1 MFKKLFILLICVF
14 SFSKL
19 KAMDTIISNIDTEI
33 SIIESKKKECLGKL
47 LKILNIQNETSGIN
61 SMFNDL
67 RIEDKKIYLK
77 YFYLKGRLEE
87 LLELRYYA
95 YMNDISQK

>member
-14 SFSKL
+14 SFTKL
-19 KAMDTIISNIDTEI
+19 NAMDTIISNIDTEI
-33 SIIESKKKECLGKL
+33 SIVESKKEKCLESL
-47 LKILNIQNETSGIN
+47 LNVVTENFDIN

-67 RIEDKKIYLK
+67 PIEYKKMYMQ
-77 YFYLKGRLEE
+77 YVYLKGRLEE

-95 YMNDISQK
+95 CMNDISQK